1 MSSSLLN
8 QTLGSLLLQSAASS
22 IRRNGWP
29 GNRWT
34 HNLAGGGGCFSRSHD
49 FCRWSSDP
57 FLLVSTLFKQDQT
70 SIFHLIS
77 GKALKGVD
85 FLPYLVSGERSW
97 ATRAQANILLQS
109 ISMFESSRG
118 PDGQSI
124 TFTAC
129 THFPKNVPIFT
140 AFATMQWN
148 CIYLGTWKLVLAR
161 TRACSSRKMWF
172 YWHSQIKPA
181 GDSKDEIGSNMHQ
194 QITMKCI
201 NRWETI
207 SVQHVGGVRH
217 LLFLPLLTLT

>member
-57 FLLVSTLFKQDQT
+57 FLLVISLFKQDQT

-97 ATRAQANILLQS
+97 ATQAQANILLQS
-109 ISMFESSRG
+109 RSMFESSRG

-181 GDSKDEIGSNMHQ
+181 GDSKDEIGSDMHQ

-217 LLFLPLLTLT
+217 LLFLRLLRLT